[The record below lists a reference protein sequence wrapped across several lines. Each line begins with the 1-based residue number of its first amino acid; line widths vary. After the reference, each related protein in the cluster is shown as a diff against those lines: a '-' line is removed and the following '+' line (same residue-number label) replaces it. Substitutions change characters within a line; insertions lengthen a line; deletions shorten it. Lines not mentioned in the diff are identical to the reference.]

1 LLINIQQRAGI
12 KITTIRSERKVK
24 LTLELHNETL
34 IVDDLKFKWSYKK
47 ENLDS
52 LKVVQALFNCL
63 KIRDPFTAAHS
74 VHMAEYSYRL
84 AEQFDKENAR
94 LYFIGSLIH
103 DIGKVGMSDKVL
115 KGREILTPEERI
127 YLREHVL
134 DGYRLLRDLSLPE
147 VILDIVRY
155 HHERY
160 NGIGYVEGLQGTSIP
175 LPGRIAA
182 ITDTY
187 SALTSER
194 SYSKSMEHSKAI
206 EIMKR
211 DSEQYDPQILS
222 YFINHFNDKKTNI
235 MGSIANLN
243 LNTREV

>member
-1 LLINIQQRAGI
+1 M
-12 KITTIRSERKVK
+12 K

-34 IVDDLKFKWSYKK
+34 NVDDLKFIWSY
-47 ENLDS
+47 ENESLDS

-84 AEQFDKENAR
+84 AEHFDKENAP
-94 LYFIGSLIH
+94 LYFVGSLTH

-115 KGREILTPEERI
+115 KGRDILTAEERN
-127 YLREHVL
+127 YLREHVV
-134 DGYRLLRDLSLPE
+134 DGFRLLSELSMPK

-187 SALTSER
+187 SALTSDR
-194 SYSKSMEHSKAI
+194 SYSKAIEHSRAI

-211 DSEQYDPQILS
+211 DSEQYDPIILS
-222 YFINHFNDKKTNI
+222 YFINHFDVKKTNLT
-235 MGSIANLN
+235 GPNVSLN
-243 LNTREV
+243 LKKMRGVI